1 MFDALFVTSRRYMFP
16 WSIGWYTYRTF
27 SVSTYVCCFPDPT
40 SFGNAARRPSMRM
53 RVIGTNCLETSAL
66 PPLVTTD
73 AARTTCAGDRG
84 FF

>member
-1 MFDALFVTSRRYMFP
+1 
-16 WSIGWYTYRTF
+16 
-27 SVSTYVCCFPDPT
+27 
-40 SFGNAARRPSMRM
+40 MRM

-84 FF
+84 FFLIASRGTGGDRGVG